1 MVWIEMCNSM
11 GMDTLVNVDNVT
23 FVEKLRDGKACINF
37 LGGGDCVLSYASY
50 EKVAETFE
58 KAVVGE

>member
-23 FVEKLRDGKACINF
+23 FIEKLKNGKACINF
-37 LGGGDCVLSYASY
+37 LGGGDCVLSYAGF
-50 EKVAETFE
+50 ENVAETIE
-58 KAVVGE
+58 KVVGGE